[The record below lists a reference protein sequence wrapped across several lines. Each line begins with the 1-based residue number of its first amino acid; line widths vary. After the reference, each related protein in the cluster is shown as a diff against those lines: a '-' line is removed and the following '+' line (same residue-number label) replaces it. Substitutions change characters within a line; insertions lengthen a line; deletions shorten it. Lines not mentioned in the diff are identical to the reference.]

1 MKTINLFE
9 MDESVMIKVKVANVE
24 IKKGEPWYTLKDP
37 VTGKC
42 FEYMFKAEQLMPVE
56 GEEEEGADE

>member
-1 MKTINLFE
+1 MKTVNLFE
-9 MDESVMIKVKVANVE
+9 IDEDVMIKVKVANVE

-42 FEYMFKAEQLMPVE
+42 FEYMFKAEQLVQA
-56 GEEEEGADE
+56 EEEAINE